1 MIENRIQNNFR
12 ISLAQ
17 KNMIGFVYPGVRIQ
31 EALTYLILDTYDD
44 LKILGWDK
52 LLVDLFRNRAVE
64 DKSCVQKDASV
75 TVRLYPN
82 VQRKWDKVVEELGL
96 DASIIIRQ
104 ALQRRINLVLMESG
118 REDVIIKKLDGE
130 V

>member
-52 LLVDLFRNRAVE
+52 LLVDLFRNRAVK

-104 ALQRRINLVLMESG
+104 ALQRRINLVLLESG
-118 REDVIIKKLDGE
+118 REDVIIKRLDGE